1 MAWWGSAFVMQSYG
15 TRRTRVFVAWRRNVI
30 PMLWFRTVCFQRRR
44 NCQPPPPLES
54 RAIPTLANTILLA
67 L

>member
-15 TRRTRVFVAWRRNVI
+15 TRRTRVFVAWRRSVI

-44 NCQPPPPLES
+44 NCQPLSNREQSQPWQ
-54 RAIPTLANTILLA
+54 ILYS
-67 L
+67 